1 MFHFLQDGN
10 LWLCADQAHQIW
22 VSLAEKAAF
31 LADREAGFR
40 WFSKLMGEEQ
50 DIDPAIN
57 TKFFINNLLQL
68 DPTLLTENGIK

>member
-1 MFHFLQDGN
+1 
-10 LWLCADQAHQIW
+10 
-22 VSLAEKAAF
+22 